1 MNYICKLK
9 VVCLSAALLLPAC
22 KQNHRTNEVPM
33 VSFTE
38 VSQMKAS
45 EIIHNY
51 TVVKL
56 ETREDNLFAY
66 ADIIRMTE
74 DKILV
79 GDLFSPKK
87 SIYAFRKDGTY
98 ISKVGGSGQ
107 GPGEYIGPMEALVDE
122 KGQLI
127 YVWDAGRNKI
137 LAYDIHTLAFRKENA
152 LPFYVNCMEIL
163 PDQKMIFYI
172 GKGVRNEGV
181 YTDHFQITDMNGQ
194 WISSFIPRETFQKY
208 NGSWQVTTYFHKAGE
223 EVYAHQPF
231 QATEM
236 RCSAAGVEPAYTLN
250 FSNHSFAPMS
260 VYEKAPDSNS
270 FINLIRDEGY
280 IHYHEVWETRDK
292 IYVYFGVKKN
302 IYIGIYDKRKKKGV
316 YCRRDAIVDDIGIG
330 VIPRVNSVWKN
341 QFIAPV
347 IREDFNPPADS
358 DFAPYASV
366 DPGKAENPL
375 VLLFE

>member
-1 MNYICKLK
+1 
-9 VVCLSAALLLPAC
+9 
-22 KQNHRTNEVPM
+22 M

-56 ETREDNLFAY
+56 ETCEENLIDY
-66 ADIIRMTE
+66 IDIVRMTE

-79 GDLFSPKK
+79 GVLFGAKK
-87 SIYAFRKDGTY
+87 SIYAFKKDGTY
-98 ISKVGGSGQ
+98 IRKVGGNGQ
-107 GPGEYIGPMEALVDE
+107 GPGEYIIPLEALVDE
-122 KGQLI
+122 QGQQI
-127 YVWDAGRNKI
+127 CVWDAATNKI
-137 LAYDIHTLAFRKENA
+137 LAYDINTLEFRKENK
-152 LPFYVNCMEIL
+152 LPFYICCMEIL
-163 PDQKMIFYI
+163 PDQQMIFYI
-172 GKGVRNEGV
+172 GKGLRNEGV

-208 NGSWQVTTYFHKAGE
+208 NGTWGVTTFFHKAGE

-236 RCSAAGVEPAYTLN
+236 RCSTAGIEPAYTLN

-260 VYEKAPDSNS
+260 VYKKAPDSES
-270 FINLIRDEGY
+270 FLASVKDEGY
-280 IHYHEVWETRDK
+280 IHYHEVLETKNK
-292 IYVYFGVKKN
+292 IYVHFGVKED

-330 VIPRVNSVWKN
+330 VIPMVNYVWKD
-341 QFIAPV
+341 QFVAP
-347 IREDFNPPADS
+347 ILLENYNPPANS
-358 DFAPYASV
+358 DFSQYASM
-366 DPGKAENPL
+366 DPKKAENPL
-375 VLLFE
+375 LLMFE